1 MSVNQKKSKKK
12 IILIC
17 IVILVIVLLILIWK
31 RPSNLSIA
39 KEKLKYINNDEQWE
53 EETVYPEYAAPLKR
67 AYEGELTIK
76 DIGKSMYYVSTEV
89 LPMYYKELKNA
100 SNKKIVKYYKKE
112 KESISANL
120 GISNQS
126 QFVKLIEKLQ
136 TLNGDTITWNS
147 YRIDENKIKT
157 SSDYTKATLYITY
170 SGNKEISFNIQVSN
184 KKSYDISPIL
194 YTAK

>member
-1 MSVNQKKSKKK
+1 MSVKEKKSKMK

-17 IVILVIVLLILIWK
+17 IFILVVVLLILIWRK
-31 RPSNLSIA
+31 PSNLSIA
-39 KEKLKYINNDEQWE
+39 KEKLEYINNDEQWE

-67 AYEGELTIK
+67 AYKGELTIK
-76 DIGKSMYYVSTEV
+76 DMGKSMYYVSTEV

-112 KESISANL
+112 SESISANL

-136 TLNGDTITWNS
+136 TLNGDKITWSS
-147 YRIDENKIKT
+147 YRIDREKIKT

-170 SGNKEISFNIQVSN
+170 DGNKEIALNIQVNN